1 MFFEIPDDLHL
12 LKNYYI
18 TGMIERKRG
27 SNRPRSA
34 RTEENVSSVEELALS
49 QKDQPQTHCSIRQ
62 ISREIG
68 IHQSSVVRII
78 HDDLG
83 LKCLKKRRAQ
93 ENDSSKS
100 SSLDTARQK
109 AAGNVPGA

>member
-1 MFFEIPDDLHL
+1 M
-12 LKNYYI
+12 
-18 TGMIERKRG
+18 
-27 SNRPRSA
+27 
-34 RTEENVSSVEELALS
+34 EENVSSVEELALS
-49 QKDQPQTHCSIRQ
+49 QEGQPQTHCSIRQ

-93 ENDSSKS
+93 ELTPANRSVWIQRAKKLLEMYPEHKVDLSG
-100 SSLDTARQK
+100 LPVQ
-109 AAGNVPGA
+109 G